1 VYEATEKIINPKKV
15 MIHDKDKTNIIDQY
29 LAKTLDGKLLQ
40 GVEEL
45 INTDANF
52 RQEVALQQKII
63 SVVRDRERESL
74 RIKLAELFNSQFRE

>member
-1 VYEATEKIINPKKV
+1 